1 MKFLLDENV
10 DYRLAPFLK
19 HSGHNVKAIPQD
31 YPNGITDANVL
42 ALARKERR
50 VLLTNDKDFGDLIF
64 HRKLPHCGV
73 ILFRLKKGNIDL
85 NVRKSKLR
93 LVLDTH
99 FHQLHHFLVIS
110 EEHIRIRKQEIRKAA

>member
-10 DYRLAPFLK
+10 DYRLATFLK
-19 HSGHNVKAIPQD
+19 HSGHNVKAILQD
-31 YPNGITDANVL
+31 YPNGSTDPNVL
-42 ALARKERR
+42 ALARKERHI
-50 VLLTNDKDFGDLIF
+50 LITNDKDFGDLIF

-93 LVLDTH
+93 LALDTH
-99 FHQLHHFLVIS
+99 FHQ
-110 EEHIRIRKQEIRKAA
+110 